1 MEVAIHLEGLLVNI
15 CAKGAQADTQHNMQ
29 ALELSVACLSFDFVG
44 TSVEDW
50 AEDVATLQ
58 IPAQWRSCLED
69 LSTLQLYTDYYFS
82 ATPPLSNTTLEC
94 LVRCASVRRSLFSSE
109 ETRLSFLSTLVNITL
124 RVLQVRFH
132 CLCFPSGTVKI
143 VPLGTRRSFIR
154 RTAALPYTDYLL

>member
-1 MEVAIHLEGLLVNI
+1 MQNPFIAI
-15 CAKGAQADTQHNMQ
+15 Q

-69 LSTLQLYTDYYFS
+69 LSTLHLYTDYYFAS
-82 ATPPLSNTTLEC
+82 TPPLSNAALEC

-124 RVLQVRFH
+124 RVLQVGFH
-132 CLCFPSGTVKI
+132 PQC
-143 VPLGTRRSFIR
+143 SFR
-154 RTAALPYTDYLL
+154 

>member
-1 MEVAIHLEGLLVNI
+1 M
-15 CAKGAQADTQHNMQ
+15 
-29 ALELSVACLSFDFVG
+29 
-44 TSVEDW
+44 EDW

-82 ATPPLSNTTLEC
+82 AAPPLSNTALEC

-124 RVLQVRFH
+124 RVLQV
-132 CLCFPSGTVKI
+132 CLPAGHHLCPYSCSAFVAVHVMSCVMVQRGGMPSAG
-143 VPLGTRRSFIR
+143 PLLRRCSLR
-154 RTAALPYTDYLL
+154 YLVELLHQQR

>member
-1 MEVAIHLEGLLVNI
+1 
-15 CAKGAQADTQHNMQ
+15 MQ

-69 LSTLQLYTDYYFS
+69 LNTLQLYTDYYFS
-82 ATPPLSNTTLEC
+82 AAPPLSNTALEC

-109 ETRLSFLSTLVNITL
+109 DSRLSFLSTLVNITL
-124 RVLQVRFH
+124 RVLQVRCQLLLF
-132 CLCFPSGTVKI
+132 CLLFS
-143 VPLGTRRSFIR
+143 
-154 RTAALPYTDYLL
+154 